1 MPANDRGNQP
11 VRNTA
16 IAPSTIDNHTA
27 FRDRRHM
34 RTATP
39 SPSTSLDSPRW
50 NAVDFMVDFNSRE
63 KRLGLLTETFAWVA
77 SVAFFRRAESET
89 LYVTEPGEVDRR
101 YHKTILAALLAE
113 GERVLS
119 RLHKAG
125 GLPENLDGIKTEDI
139 DATVEELRYT
149 QAQWYGDMTPE
160 RRAQILKEVFDV
172 PAS

>member
-1 MPANDRGNQP
+1 MKSAALDAA
-11 VRNTA
+11 VA
-16 IAPSTIDNHTA
+16 
-27 FRDRRHM
+27 
-34 RTATP
+34 
-39 SPSTSLDSPRW
+39 LDSPRW
-50 NAVDFMVDFNSRE
+50 NAVDFMVDFHSRE

-89 LYVTEPGEVDRR
+89 LYLAEPTETDRR

-125 GLPENLDGIKTEDI
+125 GLPENLDGIGTEDI
-139 DATVEELRYT
+139 DATVEELRNT
-149 QAQWYGDMTPE
+149 QVQWYGDMTAE
-160 RRAQILKEVFDV
+160 RRAQILKELFDV